1 MNVENLK
8 TLNEKLKELSTCMT
22 TTIDDIEERG
32 KLRHRE
38 YSEIRSTAQEI
49 KSIAQELRVEVL
61 TQFKQQKDEK

>member
-8 TLNEKLKELSTCMT
+8 KMNEKLKELSTCMT
-22 TTIDDIEERG
+22 TAIDDIEERG

-38 YSEIRSTAQEI
+38 YSEIRSAAQEI
-49 KSIAQELRVEVL
+49 KSVAQELRVEVL